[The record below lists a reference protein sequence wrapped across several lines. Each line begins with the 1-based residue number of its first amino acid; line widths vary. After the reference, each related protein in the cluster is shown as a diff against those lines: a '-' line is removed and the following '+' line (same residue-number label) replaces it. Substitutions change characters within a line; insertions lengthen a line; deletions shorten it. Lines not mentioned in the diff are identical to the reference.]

1 MTMTKVNSKTKKPFM
16 IMAAVERGLFSN
28 NVEAAKYKNAE
39 LYAMIKKYDKEHGV
53 AESPVIQQSVPKQE
67 QEKAEQKIAE
77 QSKADKKETETA
89 SVVSNKGG
97 KKPRRLPSK
106 ENKQKAKAEQ
116 NGVVKDNSESVKKA
130 TDNVHQEH
138 TVEQQTV
145 DSAKSSTKKGEK
157 QKVDLIN
164 YDNPKPFRTLLLSLL
179 RKQFGVNYS
188 SLKNS
193 GLTKKNYT
201 KAIDYLNGSIDVAR
215 LVLGSM
221 VETEVLVHI
230 VGKDGKVTDGNVY
243 IHRDMI
249 AEELAKLE
257 SDESAIMA
265 NKPEAKGNDKPM
277 VIADGNDNVEKE
289 SVEYEQSDE
298 EKEIADTIVATF
310 NMLKVELDTIR
321 KENEELK
328 KENLKLQAKISNN
341 QRHDVDVHDSL
352 VDFMNK
358 LANTKDE
365 HYVWVWKEINK
376 IVNAKLPVTTDKSP
390 VVLDIEK
397 LIIEESVRLH
407 NEAEAKRELEE
418 KKAKALEEDSMYEGT
433 NISYI
438 DGDVAKPDGVKKK
451 VFNVYKEWYDDCKM
465 WVEYVVDKMAEID
478 SIGAT
483 KKRKPAI
490 SNLESDLDEWYG
502 EWYDSDCDEDTV
514 DMVVEVMGDLIHSKH
529 RNSDKALS
537 NLVAIID
544 ELELV

>member
-1 MTMTKVNSKTKKPFM
+1 
-16 IMAAVERGLFSN
+16 MAAVERGLFPN

-39 LYAMIKKYDKEHGV
+39 LYTMIKKYDKQHGV
-53 AESPVIQQSVPKQE
+53 DTNPVIQQSVQE

-77 QSKADKKETETA
+77 QPKAEVEKADEKKADSTTP
-89 SVVSNKGG
+89 NKGNN

-106 ENKQKAKAEQ
+106 ESKQKAKPEQ
-116 NGVVKDNSESVKKA
+116 NGVVKNNSESVVEA

-138 TVEQQTV
+138 TMKQQTV
-145 DSAKSSTKKGEK
+145 DSAKSSTKKDEK
-157 QKVDLIN
+157 QKVELIN

-201 KAIDYLNGSIDVAR
+201 KAIEYLNESIDVAR

-221 VETEVLVHI
+221 VETDVLVHM
-230 VGKDGKVTDGNVY
+230 VGKDGKVTDDKVY

-249 AEELAKLE
+249 AEEIANLE
-257 SDESAIMA
+257 SDESAIVVSE
-265 NKPEAKGNDKPM
+265 PEAKNDKS
-277 VIADGNDNVEKE
+277 VETADSDGGVKEE
-289 SVEYEQSDE
+289 SVVYEQSDE

-310 NMLKVELDTIR
+310 DMLKVELDTIR

-376 IVNAKLPVTTDKSP
+376 IVSAKLPVATDKSP

-418 KKAKALEEDSMYEGT
+418 KKARALEEDTMYEGT

-451 VFNVYKEWYDDCKM
+451 IFNVYKEWYDDCKM
-465 WVEYVVDKMAEID
+465 WVEYVVDRMAEID

-483 KKRKPAI
+483 KKRKSAI
-490 SNLESDLDEWYG
+490 SNLESELDDWYG

-529 RNSDKALS
+529 RNPDKALS

>member
-1 MTMTKVNSKTKKPFM
+1 
-16 IMAAVERGLFSN
+16 MAAVERGLFPN

-39 LYAMIKKYDKEHGV
+39 LYTMIKKYDKEHGV
-53 AESPVIQQSVPKQE
+53 DESPVIQQSVPKQE
-67 QEKAEQKIAE
+67 QEKAEQKTAE
-77 QSKADKKETETA
+77 QPKAEVEKADEEKTESSTP
-89 SVVSNKGG
+89 NNGN

-106 ENKQKAKAEQ
+106 ESKQKAKSEQ
-116 NGVVKDNSESVKKA
+116 NGVVKDNSESVGKA
-130 TDNVHQEH
+130 TDNVHQKH

-145 DSAKSSTKKGEK
+145 DSAKSSTKKDEK

-201 KAIDYLNGSIDVAR
+201 RAIDYLNESIDVAR

-221 VETEVLVHI
+221 VETEILVHV

-257 SDESAIMA
+257 SDENTTIA
-265 NKPEAKGNDKPM
+265 NKPETKVDDKP
-277 VIADGNDNVEKE
+277 VATADGNDKVEKE

-358 LANTKDE
+358 LSNTKDE

-376 IVNAKLPVTTDKSP
+376 IVSAKLPVATDKSP

-418 KKAKALEEDSMYEGT
+418 KKARALEEDTMYEGT

-465 WVEYVVDKMAEID
+465 WVEYVVDRMAEID

-483 KKRKPAI
+483 KKRKSAI
-490 SNLESDLDEWYG
+490 SNLESELDDWYG

-514 DMVVEVMGDLIHSKH
+514 DMVVEVMGDLIHSN